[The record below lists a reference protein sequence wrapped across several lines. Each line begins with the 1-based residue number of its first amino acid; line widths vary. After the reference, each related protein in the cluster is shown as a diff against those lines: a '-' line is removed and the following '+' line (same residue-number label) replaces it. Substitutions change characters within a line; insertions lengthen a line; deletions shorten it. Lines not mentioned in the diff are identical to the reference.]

1 MKIVLYLCSKQY
13 STKLFLAIGKP
24 LLNFVNSFNCKDA
37 DVIKNTELGNCAQF
51 IFAYESLHGNVT
63 YKDLYYNPS
72 ATAVDGW
79 RGEWIKINFNH
90 QRYLLCQIDGWI
102 DGDNP
107 WTHATFL
114 SQDFVC
120 TIP

>member
-1 MKIVLYLCSKQY
+1 MKIVLCLCSKQY
-13 STKLFLAIGKP
+13 STQLFLAIGKP
-24 LLNFVNSFNCKDA
+24 SLNSVDTFNCGDA
-37 DVIKNTELGNCAQF
+37 DVIKNTELGNCVQF

-63 YKDLYYNPS
+63 YKDLYYNPD
-72 ATAVDGW
+72 DGW
-79 RGEWIKINFNH
+79 RGEWIKLNFNH

-102 DGDNP
+102 DGDNQ
-107 WTHATFL
+107 ATFL

>member
-1 MKIVLYLCSKQY
+1 MKIVFNLCNKQY
-13 STKLFLAIGKP
+13 TQLLFAIGKSALDP
-24 LLNFVNSFNCKDA
+24 PFAFNCEVA
-37 DVIKNTELGNCAQF
+37 DVFQNTELGNCAQF

-79 RGEWIKINFNH
+79 EGEWIKLNFNH
-90 QRYLLCQIDGWI
+90 QRYLLCHIDGWI
-102 DGDNP
+102 DGDNH
-107 WTHATFL
+107 WVYATRK
-114 SQDFVC
+114 DFVC

>member
-1 MKIVLYLCSKQY
+1 MKIVLYMCSKQY
-13 STKLFLAIGKP
+13 STQLFLAIGKP
-24 LLNFVNSFNCKDA
+24 SQNLVTFNCGDA

-72 ATAVDGW
+72 TTAVDGW
-79 RGEWIKINFNH
+79 RGEWIKLNFNH

-102 DGDNP
+102 DGDNNA
-107 WTHATFL
+107 HFL